1 MAAIPTAILW
11 GMGIEIPMDRI
22 LPVILGIVF
31 VLIGNYFPKCRRNYT
46 TGIKTPWALDS
57 DENWRK
63 THHMAAFLW
72 IAAGMV
78 MIAQVFLPGKIG
90 MIAMGIM
97 VVLLIILPYAYS
109 YLLYRKGI

>member
-1 MAAIPTAILW
+1 M
-11 GMGIEIPMDRI
+11 
-22 LPVILGIVF
+22 ILGIVF

-63 THHMAAFLW
+63 THHMAASLW
-72 IAAGMV
+72 IAAGLV

-97 VVLLIILPYAYS
+97 VVLLIILP
-109 YLLYRKGI
+109 